1 MNNTT
6 KKAGYLKGLLDSM
19 TLDESKTGDKLL
31 KGIVEL
37 LGDLSD
43 RADIVDD
50 LLADLNDYVES
61 IDDDLAALEGSDA
74 DTKDNF
80 SFFNGGE
87 EDDEDYDEDF
97 DDDFDD
103 TEDHLHI
110 LHPETPAEPE
120 LTPEPL
126 AGALCPDCM
135 RLFFVSLDDPA
146 DAMYICPHCGKKIH
160 PVALSPENA
169 PVVEPVEE

>member
-19 TLDESKTGDKLL
+19 ALDESKVSDKLL

-74 DTKDNF
+74 DAKNDF
-80 SFFNGGE
+80 SFFGGGD
-87 EDDEDYDEDF
+87 EDDDEDF

-103 TEDHLHI
+103 DFEDTEDHLHI
-110 LHPETPAEPE
+110 LRPEEPAEPE
-120 LTPEPL
+120 LKPEPL

-146 DAMYICPHCGKKIH
+146 DAMYVCPHCSKKIH

-169 PVVEPVEE
+169 PVVEPAN

>member
-1 MNNTT
+1 MNNTG
-6 KKAGYLKGLLDSM
+6 KKVGYLKGLLEGVKP
-19 TLDESKTGDKLL
+19 DESSVSDKLL
-31 KGIVEL
+31 RAIVDV

-43 RADIVDD
+43 RADVMDD

-61 IDDDLAALEGSDA
+61 IDDDLTALENSESGGDSS
-74 DTKDNF
+74 F
-80 SFFNGGE
+80 SIFGND
-87 EDDEDYDEDF
+87 DDEDDMDF
-97 DDDFDD
+97 DDDFDSS
-103 TEDHLHI
+103 EDHLHI
-110 LHPETPAEPE
+110 LRPETPAEPQ
-120 LTPEPL
+120 PEPL

-169 PVVEPVEE
+169 PVIEPIKE

>member
-1 MNNTT
+1 MSKTST
-6 KKAGYLKGLLDSM
+6 QVGYLKGLIDSM
-19 TLDESKTGDKLL
+19 TLDESKPENKLL

-43 RADIVDD
+43 RADVVDE
-50 LLADLNDYVES
+50 LLDDLNDYVES
-61 IDDDLAALEGSDA
+61 IDDDLSALEGDA
-74 DTKDNF
+74 AADGGSPF
-80 SFFNGGE
+80 SLFGDD
-87 EDDEDYDEDF
+87 EDDEDDEDF
-97 DDDFDD
+97 DDDFDSA
-103 TEDHLHI
+103 EDQLHI
-110 LHPETPAEPE
+110 LRPETPAEPQ
-120 LTPEPL
+120 PEPL
-126 AGALCPDCM
+126 AGALCPDCL